1 MTITKEGFFEIDFG
15 RQERNQTRNNNRFS
29 KRAEMAAGCE
39 GPTRNRSKASSS
51 ISDRR

>member
-15 RQERNQTRNNNRFS
+15 RQERNQTRNNSWLS
-29 KRAEMAAGCE
+29 KGAEMAADCE
-39 GPTRNRSKASSS
+39 GPTRNGSKAASS